1 MAVMVS
7 NCGGDENGNLWGGK
21 AGDQTGREYKVA
33 EWSNWGQTAVYRH
46 PDKRVRK
53 TLAQKGR
60 AAALNDLI
68 GYDQGQRM
76 TYLQH
81 LRASNWDPA
90 QVTVA
95 CEADCSSSTGANIVA
110 TGHDLNDAKLMA
122 YDASLSTHY
131 MDAALRA
138 AGFQK
143 LTASKYLSGSS
154 HLLAGDIQLN
164 PGYHVNIV
172 ITDGASA
179 GNEPSGEVGSDP
191 SVHKASFSVTA
202 ASETNVRSAPKIA
215 LGNKT
220 GQLDPGDHVACD
232 GFLFADGRIW
242 ATYIANSGSR
252 RYIALGIAN
261 SWVVVS

>member
-172 ITDGASA
+172 ITDGSRAAGEDAGVVTQFYAATIPVTITAECNIRSKPSMADSA
-179 GNEPSGEVGSDP
+179 
-191 SVHKASFSVTA
+191 
-202 ASETNVRSAPKIA
+202 
-215 LGNKT
+215 KT
-220 GQLDPGDHVACD
+220 GEHYNPGESFVAD
-232 GFLFADGRIW
+232 GLAFADGHIW
-242 ATYIANSGSR
+242 GTYVGSTSGKR
-252 RYIALGIAN
+252 RYVSLGATH
-261 SWVVVS
+261 SWVVVG